1 MSYPWIWIRPDPTS
15 QEKCSPA
22 WIIPDPSIIHFFMI
36 FMIFIIDQQRNYF
49 HFFIHFHCL
58 KLKEIKILFSFCQC
72 MNWELDAMKSTLW
85 ARINSNEHWKT
96 VMILVHY
103 KNYGKFLVSHKS
115 SPQFLNNSYYLHR
128 KRCYE
133 WIWWK
138 YVSNKEAQKKRN
150 KLNIIKH
157 KLVMSRELFV

>member
-1 MSYPWIWIRPDPTS
+1 MSYPWIWIRS
-15 QEKCSPA
+15 EKDRIQPLKKNAALNHSRPLY
-22 WIIPDPSIIHFFMI
+22 HTFFMI

-85 ARINSNEHWKT
+85 ARINSNEHWKP

-138 YVSNKEAQKKRN
+138 YVSNKEAQKKETN
-150 KLNIIKH
+150 WT
-157 KLVMSRELFV
+157 